1 MKCPKCQ
8 YLTFD
13 QGDRC
18 RNCGY
23 DFALSAEPDELDL
36 PIRTGDEPLG
46 PLADF
51 NLGEGEPDRATLSA
65 IDAPPIPPR
74 ATAKRNS
81 AELPLFHGGGS
92 DAPLV
97 SLPPTPRAPM
107 SVRKSAGSRPPTRL
121 PRSEELPLELE
132 ANDVEWASEVHRPVE
147 PSRSSRREGPAI
159 VPRTETERQGAA
171 PLGARL
177 LGGSIDLGLMA
188 VLDLTVL
195 YFTLLACDLTVAEV
209 GRIPIAPFAAFLV
222 VLNGGY
228 MTAFT
233 AAGGQSFGKMAAG
246 TRVVPNDEQPWGD
259 RVTLGQSALRA
270 TLFLISALPAGLG
283 FAPALLGPDH
293 RALHDRLAHTRVVK
307 A

>member
-51 NLGEGEPDRATLSA
+51 NLGEEGMDRGPSSD
-65 IDAPPIPPR
+65 IDAPPTPPR
-74 ATAKRNS
+74 ATAKRNRS
-81 AELPLFHGGGS
+81 ELPLFHGGGL

-97 SLPPTPRAPM
+97 TLPPAPRAPM
-107 SVRKSAGSRPPTRL
+107 SVRKSAVSRSPARA

-132 ANDVEWASEVHRPVE
+132 ADDIAWAPEVHRPVE
-147 PSRSSRREGPAI
+147 PSRSSRRASPAI
-159 VPRTETERQGAA
+159 DPRADTGRKAAA
-171 PLGARL
+171 PIGARL
-177 LGGSIDLGLMA
+177 LGGGIDLGLMA
-188 VLDLTVL
+188 ALDLSIL

-209 GRIPIAPFAAFLV
+209 GRIPIAPFAAFLI

-270 TLFLISALPAGLG
+270 TLFLLSALPAGLG